1 MNLIEHFDR
10 GWMANPQKP
19 VYLFEDT
26 ATTYAEAGTQNSR
39 IANALLAHG
48 YGLNVKSAVI
58 SDNNPLAFNTCL
70 GILRAGGIWLPV
82 NAKNAVQAHCDFLGL
97 VGAEVLFFTKAYEGI
112 LERIKAEVPSLKL
125 LVCLDGDSDHG
136 PSLERF
142 IADAGTDPIALPWDD
157 ERAQVIAGTGGTTG
171 KPKGVV
177 IPCRAWDCFIGNML
191 ATLTFDTDTV
201 YLAAAPMTHV
211 AGAYAFPVLTMGGT
225 ILFHDGI
232 KPQQFIA
239 DIAKYGVT
247 ETFLPPTA
255 TLAIMAQPNVRE
267 ADFSS
272 LRSYISTGAPMA
284 PDRAREVAELLGPVW
299 VQLYGQ
305 TEALA
310 ILTVLTPA
318 DCYDAA
324 GKPRADRMDSVG
336 RAAPFAKVAIMDE
349 AGNLLPP
356 GQKGEIVCRS
366 ALVMSGYYD
375 NPEAT
380 AEVSTHG
387 WHHTGDVGTL
397 DAEGFLRIL
406 DRTKDMIIS
415 GGLNVFPSEIENW
428 LMQHP
433 AVHEAAVI
441 GVPDDKWGEAVK
453 AVVQLKAGAD
463 ISAEDLIG
471 YCKAELGSVK
481 APKSVDFVDTLPK
494 SPVGKL
500 LKKDLRQKY
509 WEGAGRQI

>member
-10 GWMANPQKP
+10 GVLANPDKP
-19 VYLFEDT
+19 VFIFDGTE
-26 ATTYAEAGTQNSR
+26 TTYAQAADQNSR
-39 IANALLAHG
+39 IANALRNSG
-48 YGLNVKSAVI
+48 FGLGDKCAVM
-58 SDNNPLAFNTCL
+58 SDNNPLAFNACL
-70 GILRAGGIWLPV
+70 GILRAGCIWLPV

-97 VGAEVLFFTKAYEGI
+97 VEAQVLFFTKAYEGI
-112 LERIKAEVPSLKL
+112 LDRIKAEVPSLKL
-125 LVCLDGDSDHG
+125 LVCLDGNSDHG
-136 PSLERF
+136 PTLAEF
-142 IADAGTDPIALPWDD
+142 IKDAGTDPIALPWDD

-177 IPCRAWDCFIGNML
+177 MPCRSWDCFIANML
-191 ATLTFDTDTV
+191 STLTFDADTV
-201 YLAAAPMTHV
+201 YLAAAPMTHA
-211 AGAYAFPVLTMGGT
+211 AGAYAFPVMTMGGT

-232 KPQQFIA
+232 NPQLFIS

-255 TLAIMAQPNVRE
+255 TLAIMAQPNVAE

-272 LRSYISTGAPMA
+272 LRSFISTGAPMA

-318 DCYDAA
+318 DCYDAN
-324 GKPRADRMDSVG
+324 GTLRADRMDTVG
-336 RAAPFAKVAIMDE
+336 RASPFAKVAIMDE
-349 AGNLLPP
+349 DGTILPAGE
-356 GQKGEIVCRS
+356 KGEIVCRS
-366 ALVMSGYYD
+366 ALVMSEYYQ

-397 DAEGFLRIL
+397 DDHGYLRIL
-406 DRTKDMIIS
+406 DRTKDMIIT

-453 AVVQLKAGAD
+453 AVVQLKAGAE
-463 ISAEDLIG
+463 ISADDLIA
-471 YCKAELGSVK
+471 YCKGELGSVK
-481 APKSVDFVDTLPK
+481 SPKSVDFVDTLPK

-500 LKKDLRQKY
+500 LKKDLRQQY